1 MIVIDDGISSPSI
14 RSLCE
19 KSIGST
25 LPCMKYRNR
34 ILLLYESN
42 QKEQKRGDA
51 AYLLSIQSSHANG
64 LGDRL

>member
-1 MIVIDDGISSPSI
+1 MIGTSSPSI
-14 RSLCE
+14 RSLRE

-25 LPCMKYRNR
+25 LLCMKYRER

-42 QKEQKRGDA
+42 QKEQKRDDA
-51 AYLLSIQSSHANG
+51 AYLLCSQSSHTNA